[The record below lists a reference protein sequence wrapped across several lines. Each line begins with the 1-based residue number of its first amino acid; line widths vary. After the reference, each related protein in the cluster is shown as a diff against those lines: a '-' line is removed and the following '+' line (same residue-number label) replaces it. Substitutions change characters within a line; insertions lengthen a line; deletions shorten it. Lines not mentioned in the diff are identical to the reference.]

1 MGNTGDVEQGRHDAQ
16 DLPAS
21 LRVGDRAGVDP
32 ALGRGLDAEELAGAL
47 ARIGFDVGETWRPAA
62 SRPELDAAFAAL
74 HQDLLP
80 VLRVAWVDEGTHDLA
95 TAMVLAANR
104 RALSLVDAT
113 SFHVMRRLGLTAAF
127 AFDPHFGE
135 QGFVTLP

>member
-1 MGNTGDVEQGRHDAQ
+1 MTARVPRCYVDTSALLAVLNRRDVQHEAARGAWERLLVDEAE
-16 DLPAS
+16 LWTCNYVVVEAS
-21 LRVGDRAGVDP
+21 AIIQNRAGMD
-32 ALGRGLDAEELAGAL
+32 GL
-47 ARIGFDVGETWRPAA
+47 R
-62 SRPELDAAFAAL
+62 AL

-80 VLRVAWVDEGTHDLA
+80 VLRVAWVDETTHDLA

-104 RALSLVDAT
+104 RALSLVDAA
-113 SFHVMRRLGLTAAF
+113 SFHVMRRLGLEAAF